1 MGASAFVCCFSGAG
15 ERGVFEW
22 EGGAGVEGGEGEE
35 GVGVECEGLGGLCG
49 IGVGEVGVGG
59 EEI

>member
-1 MGASAFVCCFSGAG
+1 MCCFSGAG